1 VLLAPG
7 WVRCER
13 HVVPH
18 NVAFVV
24 AVGVVLEV
32 LARIA
37 RTDGTGARLAHR
49 DLQLAAAGRRSSTR
63 NGLRPLG
70 GCLAQRNVRGGHV
83 NRGSWSRCSQGRRN
97 RLQRRTVQ
105 EGYRHGRA
113 PVPLGWVVRPMRLA
127 RGRAA
132 AGVTK
137 DWTFVAQRA
146 AQLLG
151 AASLTGVCDKTVS
164 RLAIDRQTVWL
175 ALSEFKLSNIQSH
188 LSLYGDSAPR
198 KRAAHITCAA
208 HGQQSA
214 DAASGTF
221 PAVSTADVGRCRRLR
236 GLAHMPRARHVGALA
251 RQRCAHEGAAGCA
264 GSPAPGGVT

>member
-1 VLLAPG
+1 MGNAVGNAVGSAVG
-7 WVRCER
+7 WVVGFF
-13 HVVPH
+13 VVA
-18 NVAFVV
+18 VGAFVV

-49 DLQLAAAGRRSSTR
+49 DLQLAAAGRRSSAR

-70 GCLAQRNVRGGHV
+70 GCLAQRNVMGVHV

-97 RLQRRTVQ
+97 RLQRRTVH

-127 RGRAA
+127 LGRAA

-137 DWTFVAQRA
+137 DWTFMAQRA

-164 RLAIDRQTVWL
+164 CGDRSPDRRL
-175 ALSEFKLSNIQSH
+175 ALS
-188 LSLYGDSAPR
+188 
-198 KRAAHITCAA
+198 
-208 HGQQSA
+208 
-214 DAASGTF
+214 
-221 PAVSTADVGRCRRLR
+221 
-236 GLAHMPRARHVGALA
+236 
-251 RQRCAHEGAAGCA
+251 
-264 GSPAPGGVT
+264 